1 MFRKIINMSTS
12 HEGEIID
19 MTPKVA
25 AAVRESRV
33 QEGLVHLFVQHSTAA
48 LTTIE
53 YEPGVLA
60 DLAGRCPFSHPIMKT
75 TPTTQSGVMATD
87 VRMSRLR
94 LWVLLLPSRLQAGHL
109 AVGHGSRS
117 SFSNWM

>member
-1 MFRKIINMSTS
+1 MTQKTVTLMFRKRINISTS

-19 MTPKVA
+19 ITPKVA

-53 YEPGVLA
+53 YEPV
-60 DLAGRCPFSHPIMKT
+60 C
-75 TPTTQSGVMATD
+75 
-87 VRMSRLR
+87 
-94 LWVLLLPSRLQAGHL
+94 
-109 AVGHGSRS
+109 
-117 SFSNWM
+117 